1 MAAAAAVPVAVLLG
15 LAAPAQAGTQTTA
28 TTPAFGHV
36 FLLIG
41 ENKDLSAFTA
51 KDAPYIINTLK
62 PESAWF
68 TDYNAVASGSM
79 SDYIALTSGQYAA
92 CQTRG
97 PCGHFSVPSIFSQ
110 LGSANWTD
118 WNESMPSNCYAKDA
132 GTLDDENDYQT
143 GHNPA
148 LYYTGLPCSTDDVPA
163 GTTGPDDMSA
173 FNSAL
178 ASGSV
183 PEFNLVTPNDCEDGH
198 NSCNGPGTIAQ
209 AATQWNNFLQK
220 EIPLIEASPA
230 FGSNGVI
237 FATDD
242 EGTESVHDLHT
253 MMAVVGPQVQPGT
266 FSNFYDHYST
276 LATIEQGLG
285 LPCLAGACTSAALPA
300 FGGTVTPTPS
310 VAITSPAPGA
320 TESGIITVSGTAAET
335 GGSGSISQVQVSVD
349 NGTPVTATGTSS
361 WSASIDTTQLAN
373 GAHTITVTSTDASGL
388 TATTE
393 EPITVSNSVAT
404 PSVSITQPAAGSTV
418 SGTVPVSGTA
428 SETGGSISQV
438 QVSVDGGT
446 PVTATG
452 TSSWSASIDTTQ
464 LSNGAHTITATATD
478 ASGVTA
484 TASETVTVNN
494 AVATSC
500 PSPPSGD
507 TELSSNVSVESAQTG
522 WTGTYNSNS
531 SVTRVQPTGGSY
543 DGTWALQVAPKA
555 AGAAGLS
562 NAKPVWVT
570 STTAGQSYEGSVF
583 VRASAAG
590 QKLTLVLREENAS
603 GATVGSHTTTLTPS
617 DTNWH
622 QITTA
627 YTALD
632 SGDSLHYSVYDSNF
646 ASTSQDFQADCLSL
660 WTP

>member
-15 LAAPAQAGTQTTA
+15 LAAPAQAGTQKA
-28 TTPAFGHV
+28 TTTPTFGHV

-51 KDAPYIINTLK
+51 TDAPYIINTLK

-68 TDYNAVASGSM
+68 TDYNAVASGSL

-92 CQTRG
+92 CQTIG
-97 PCGHFSVPSIFSQ
+97 PCGQFTVPNLFAQ
-110 LGSANWTD
+110 LGAGNWMD
-118 WNESMPSNCYAKDA
+118 WNESMPSNCYPKDS
-132 GTLDDENDYQT
+132 GSLDGENFYQA

-148 LYYTGLPCSTDDVPA
+148 LWYTGLPCSTYDVPA

-178 ASGSV
+178 ASGTV
-183 PEFNLVTPNDCEDGH
+183 PEFNLVTPNNCEDGH
-198 NSCNGPGTIAQ
+198 NSCNGPGTLAY
-209 AATQWNNFLQK
+209 AAGEYNNFLQK

-237 FATDD
+237 FVTDD
-242 EGTESVHDLHT
+242 EGKEAVHDLHT
-253 MMAVVGPQVQPGT
+253 LMAVIGPQVQPGT
-266 FSNFYDHYST
+266 FSNFYDHYSS

-300 FGGTVTPTPS
+300 FGGIPAPSPS

-320 TESGIITVSGTAAET
+320 TVSGTLTVSGTAA
-335 GGSGSISQVQVSVD
+335 
-349 NGTPVTATGTSS
+349 
-361 WSASIDTTQLAN
+361 
-373 GAHTITVTSTDASGL
+373 
-388 TATTE
+388 
-393 EPITVSNSVAT
+393 
-404 PSVSITQPAAGSTV
+404 
-418 SGTVPVSGTA
+418 
-428 SETGGSISQV
+428 ETGGSISQV

-464 LSNGAHTITATATD
+464 LSNGQHTITATATD
-478 ASGVTA
+478 ASGLTATTEEPIEVSNSAATPSVSITQPAAGSTVSGTVPVSGTASETGGTISQVQVSADGGSPVTATGTSSWSASIDTTQLSNGAHTITATATDAAGVTA
-484 TASETVTVNN
+484 TASESVTVDN

-507 TELSSNVSVESAQTG
+507 SELSGNVSVESGQTG

-531 SVTRVQPTGGSY
+531 TVTRLQPTGGSY
-543 DGTWALQVAPKA
+543 DGTWALQVTPKA

-583 VRASAAG
+583 VRASAPG
-590 QKLTLVLREENAS
+590 ETVTLVLREENAS
-603 GATVGSHTTTLTPS
+603 GATVGSHATTLTLS

-622 QITTA
+622 QITSA

-632 SGDSLHYSVYDSNF
+632 SGDTLHYFVYDSNF

-660 WTP
+660 WTPS

>member
-1 MAAAAAVPVAVLLG
+1 MAAAAALPVAVLLG
-15 LAAPAQAGTQTTA
+15 LAAPAHAGGQTAA

-36 FLLIG
+36 FLLVG

-51 KDAPYIINTLK
+51 SDAPYIINTLK
-62 PESAWF
+62 PEGAWF
-68 TDYNAVASGSM
+68 TDYNAVASGSL

-97 PCGHFSVPSIFSQ
+97 PCGSFTVPNLFAQ
-110 LGSANWTD
+110 LGSGNWTD

-132 GTLDDENDYQT
+132 GSLAGENAYQA

-148 LYYTGLPCSTDDVPA
+148 LSYTGLPCSTYDVPA

-173 FNSAL
+173 FNNAL
-178 ASGSV
+178 ATGSV
-183 PEFNLVTPNDCEDGH
+183 PEFNFVTPNNCEDGH
-198 NSCNGPGTIAQ
+198 NDCNGPHTTAQ
-209 AATQWNNFLQK
+209 EATQWNNFLQK

-242 EGTESVHDLHT
+242 EGMESVHDLHT
-253 MMAVVGPQVQPGT
+253 MMAVIGPQVQPGT

-285 LPCLAGACTSAALPA
+285 LPCLAGACTSAILPA
-300 FGGTVTPTPS
+300 FGGTPAPSPS
-310 VAITSPAPGA
+310 VAITSPTPAA
-320 TESGIITVSGTAAET
+320 TASGTLTVSGTAGET
-335 GGSGSISQVQVSVD
+335 GGTISQVQVSVD
-349 NGTPVTATGTSS
+349 GGTPVTATGTNS
-361 WSASIDTTQLAN
+361 WSASIDTTQLSN
-373 GAHTITVTSTDASGL
+373 GSHTIMATATDTSGL

-393 EPITVSNSVAT
+393 EPITASNSAAT
-404 PSVSITQPAAGSTV
+404 PSVSIGQPAAGSTV

-428 SETGGSISQV
+428 SETGGTISQV

-452 TSSWSASIDTTQ
+452 TSSWSTSIDSTA
-464 LSNGAHTITATATD
+464 LSNGPHTITATATD
-478 ASGVTA
+478 ANGHSSS
-484 TASETVTVNN
+484 ASETVTVNN
-494 AVATSC
+494 TVTTSC

-507 TELSSNVSVESAQTG
+507 TELSGNVSVESAQTG

-531 SVTRVQPTGGSY
+531 VVTRVQPTGGSY
-543 DGTWALQVAPKA
+543 DGTWALQVTPKA
-555 AGAAGLS
+555 AGAGGLS
-562 NAKPVWVT
+562 NKPVWVA

-583 VRASAAG
+583 ARASAAG
-590 QKLTLVLREENAS
+590 QKLILVLREENAS
-603 GATVGSHTTTLTPS
+603 GASVGSHTTTLTAG
-617 DTNWH
+617 DTSWH
-622 QITTA
+622 QITTS

-632 SGDSLHYSVYDSNF
+632 SGDTLHYFVYDSNF
-646 ASTSQDFQADCLSL
+646 ASTSQHFQADCLSL
-660 WTP
+660 WTPS